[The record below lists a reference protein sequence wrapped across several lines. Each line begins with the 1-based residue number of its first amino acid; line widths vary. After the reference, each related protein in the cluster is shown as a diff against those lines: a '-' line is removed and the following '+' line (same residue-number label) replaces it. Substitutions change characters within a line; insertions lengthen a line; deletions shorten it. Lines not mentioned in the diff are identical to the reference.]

1 MDIDKKLAQWRAA
14 ELIDAETASRIAQF
28 EHSRKQPILL
38 YTLGGLGS
46 LTIGIGVI
54 SVVAANWD
62 AIGKLTKLGLD
73 LALAAAL
80 AIALYA
86 AARRGQ
92 AWLSDVLAGVYYA
105 FVLASIALLGQ
116 VYQLGSPTYQ
126 ALASWSLCTAPFMLI
141 VRGRVLAT
149 VWFAGLL
156 TTEGYCVEAWLDAL
170 RHHGELFT
178 ANVAATVAFAS
189 ALAWIALARAPWLV
203 RERPVVSATWTSLS
217 WIAILVAGFAAG
229 FLWYDSTGGDRTL
242 TWAIASTGAL
252 ALVLCLSLPKLYPQ
266 ASARVRGGLATFVL
280 FSWLVLGTAA
290 GARHEAHEAI
300 GALAQLVLLCIAAW
314 TVLALGRLQTFN
326 VLTALIALRVL
337 VMYFEV
343 FGSMLDTGLGM
354 ISGGVLTLLLAWVWK
369 RKSAALARQLGGGA
383 GGHDAA

>member
-14 ELIDAETASRIAQF
+14 ELIDAETASRIAEF
-28 EHSRKQPILL
+28 EHARKQPILL
-38 YTLGGLGS
+38 YALGGLGS

-62 AIGKLTKLGLD
+62 AIGKVTKLGLD
-73 LALAAAL
+73 LGLAAAL
-80 AIALYA
+80 AIALHA
-86 AARRGQ
+86 AARQGR
-92 AWLSDVLAGVYYA
+92 AWLSDVLAGVYYL

-126 ALASWSLCTAPFMLI
+126 ALVSWSVCTAPFMLL
-141 VRGRVLAT
+141 VRGRVLAA
-149 VWFAGLL
+149 VWLAGLL
-156 TTEGYCVEAWLDAL
+156 TTEGYGVDAWLDAL
-170 RHHGELFT
+170 RHHGDPFI

-189 ALAWIALARAPWLV
+189 ALAWIALARTPWLV

-217 WIAILVAGFAAG
+217 WVVILVAGLAAC
-229 FLWYDSTGGDRTL
+229 FLWYDRTGDGRTL
-242 TWAIASTGAL
+242 SWAIASTGAL
-252 ALVLCLSLPKLYPQ
+252 AVALCLSLSKLYPQ
-266 ASARVRGGLATFVL
+266 APARVRGGLALFVL

-290 GARHEAHEAI
+290 GTRHEAYEAV
-300 GALAQLVLLCIAAW
+300 GALAQLVLLCVAAW
-314 TVLALGRLQTFN
+314 TVLALGRLHTFN
-326 VLTALIALRVL
+326 ALTALIALRVL

-369 RKSAALARQLGGGA
+369 RKSPALARQLGTGA
-383 GGHDAA
+383 GGPRAA